1 MEVVMMAIKGL
12 IAVINKLKDFVVF
25 LFRNYIKKC
34 NTADQTP
41 VSNDGS
47 VNANLLDEQI
57 QASIDKAAS
66 GTLTA
71 TDTKDIRDKM
81 TTLYNDLLEDLKED
95 GKTKII
101 ERLIR
106 TEDDLQ
112 TSYEVKTVPLP

>member
-1 MEVVMMAIKGL
+1 
-12 IAVINKLKDFVVF
+12 
-25 LFRNYIKKC
+25 
-34 NTADQTP
+34 
-41 VSNDGS
+41 
-47 VNANLLDEQI
+47 
-57 QASIDKAAS
+57 
-66 GTLTA
+66 
-71 TDTKDIRDKM
+71 M